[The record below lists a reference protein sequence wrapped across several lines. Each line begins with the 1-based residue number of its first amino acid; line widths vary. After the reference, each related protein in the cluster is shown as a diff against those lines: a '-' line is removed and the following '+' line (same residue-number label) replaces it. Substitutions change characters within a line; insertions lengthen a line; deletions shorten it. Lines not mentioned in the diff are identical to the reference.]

1 MKKLVFASAMAL
13 ASMCLVSAPALRAH
27 GQTIQI
33 QDPAEF
39 NSYQN
44 ATTRPIRRKNAPAAK
59 SFLTDLPAECG
70 QEGRT
75 RSDD

>member
-1 MKKLVFASAMAL
+1 MNKLVFASAMAL
-13 ASMCLVSAPALRAH
+13 AGMCLVSTPALKAH

-44 ATTRPIRRKNAPAAK
+44 ATTRRKSARRSIVFSRPIRKAPP
-59 SFLTDLPAECG
+59 SRPHSP
-70 QEGRT
+70 R
-75 RSDD
+75 